1 MNSAMKSAMT
11 ARAIRSLLF
20 LCSFVAVLTTF
31 GIVMSLATESLHFF
45 THISLFDFLTAT
57 EWNPRFDEDGGSFS
71 PWPLLWGTLYISVI
85 ALLFSLFF
93 GLLTAIHMVYYA
105 SERLRQWLKPA
116 LELLAGIPTVV
127 YGFFALV
134 FLGPV
139 IRDLGH
145 FFGIAATPSSVLAA
159 GITMGIM
166 LIPFISSLSDDI
178 LSALP
183 SHLKDGSLALGSTLS
198 EAIVRVLLP
207 AATPGLAAAVV
218 LAFSRAVGETMIVVM
233 AAGIAAR
240 YSLNPFESVTTV
252 TVKIVSQLTGDYEFN
267 SPQTLVAFV
276 LGSLLFVITLA
287 MNAWAL
293 TVVRRYKLRHAS

>member
-45 THISLFDFLTAT
+45 THISLFDFLSAT
-57 EWNPRFDEDGGSFS
+57 EWDPRFDEDGGSFS

-145 FFGIAATPSSVLAA
+145 FLGIAATPSSVLAA